1 MISPFKCR
9 IQQQQ
14 LCVIV
19 LSNLKTNK
27 THDLFRIYLMASGS
41 EDICP
46 VKILYK
52 YVQTFGH
59 KSDPLFQFMGGK
71 AVTYAFVAK
80 HLQNIISFIGLNPAL
95 YKGHSLKQGQSVMRY
110 NQAVLKTAFKRW
122 ADGNQMQ
129 FADTFGCH
137 ALYFNSTL

>member
-1 MISPFKCR
+1 MISPLKYR

-14 LCVIV
+14 MCVIC

-27 THDLFRIYLMASGS
+27 THDHFRIYLMASGS

-52 YVQTFGH
+52 YVQTCGH
-59 KSDPLFQFMGGK
+59 KFPLFEFMGGK

-80 HLQNIISFIGLNPAL
+80 HLQNIIRFIGLNPAL
-95 YKGHSLKQGQSVMRY
+95 YKGHSLKQGQSLMRY
-110 NQAVLKTAFKRW
+110 NQAILKTAFKRW
-122 ADGNQMQ
+122 AYGNRMQ

-137 ALYFNSTL
+137 ALHFNSTL